1 MVYQGE
7 STRSFPGRDFRS
19 LIIFLAAASFVSS
32 VDMSWRSRCWSGGG
46 LGMLSRKVI
55 RVGIVGNRK
64 IGMPTAEPV
73 EAGAKSDLK
82 FNHIMLLPKSVIA
95 LILDAFAYLISL
107 SKGSFRRDSKYASSI
122 NSPLFCVLGTISN
135 GNVSG

>member
-7 STRSFPGRDFRS
+7 CTRSFPGRDFRS

-46 LGMLSRKVI
+46 LEMLSPQ
-55 RVGIVGNRK
+55 GHPCGDRK

-73 EAGAKSDLK
+73 EAGATSDLK
-82 FNHIMLLPKSVIA
+82 FNHIMLLPESVIA